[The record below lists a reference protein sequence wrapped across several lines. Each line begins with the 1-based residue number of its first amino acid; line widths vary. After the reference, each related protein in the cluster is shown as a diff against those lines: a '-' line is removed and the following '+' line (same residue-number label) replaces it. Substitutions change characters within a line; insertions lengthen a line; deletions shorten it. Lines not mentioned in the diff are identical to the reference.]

1 MSRLSDKPN
10 EPMGTCDYPG
20 GKIPHTE
27 RRCLSPADWKPLP
40 TAPVDAPPSDTS
52 LLCAD
57 CKHPK
62 NDSRFHLEA
71 PGDNWGAALHHFVP
85 AAPPQDVRPSKLD
98 ELNRAF
104 RCLYL
109 ECPAAVVDNLKRR
122 FDEYLAEVL
131 AAAERPAP
139 AQEDLE
145 RARKL
150 VYEMGI
156 CSTSGHMARM
166 IAKEYAADCAFR
178 RAAQAERQVVGAD
191 EIIEKCAGQIP
202 MPNPFAKDHDANKR
216 HRENIRALKGTFSL
230 PAERQVAGAGKFTVT
245 FRPYP
250 AGAGSRVHD
259 ESWTI
264 EGNSLRDALDKF
276 YCKPEFNSEW
286 RVVDVALPAERV
298 SRELA
303 KLIAKWRNAAIDSR
317 EESGR
322 IRRTVHVATY
332 AEANCMVRAE
342 VWCVCAD

>member
-10 EPMGTCDYPG
+10 EPMGTCADCKHSMEGNNHGFDQNDGYMDG
-20 GKIPHTE
+20 DKLIHSGACTYCRVCNPHIFQ
-27 RRCLSPADWKPLP
+27 KP

-85 AAPPQDVRPSKLD
+85 AAPPQDVKAAIERAKEWASKHAND
-98 ELNRAF
+98 GGGT
-104 RCLYL
+104 
-109 ECPAAVVDNLKRR
+109 
-122 FDEYLAEVL
+122 YLAML
-131 AAAERPAP
+131 PDDILLICAAAERPAP

-178 RAAQAERQVVGAD
+178 RAA
-191 EIIEKCAGQIP
+191 
-202 MPNPFAKDHDANKR
+202 
-216 HRENIRALKGTFSL
+216 

-298 SRELA
+298 SAEELV
-303 KLIAKWRNAAIDSR
+303 KLVAKWRKQAKESLSINTWMLEECADELEAALR
-317 EESGR
+317 PTHTPESGQ
-322 IRRTVHVATY
+322 
-332 AEANCMVRAE
+332 
-342 VWCVCAD
+342 

>member
-1 MSRLSDKPN
+1 MSDRAN
-10 EPMGTCDYPG
+10 
-20 GKIPHTE
+20 E
-27 RRCLSPADWKPLP
+27 RRKGSGRLHGRPLDENGSIEFTKP

-85 AAPPQDVRPSKLD
+85 AAPPQDVKAAIERAKEWASKHAND
-98 ELNRAF
+98 GGGT
-104 RCLYL
+104 
-109 ECPAAVVDNLKRR
+109 
-122 FDEYLAEVL
+122 YLAML
-131 AAAERPAP
+131 PDDILLICAAAERPAP

-178 RAAQAERQVVGAD
+178 RAA
-191 EIIEKCAGQIP
+191 
-202 MPNPFAKDHDANKR
+202 
-216 HRENIRALKGTFSL
+216 

-298 SRELA
+298 SAEELA
-303 KLIAKWRNAAIDSR
+303 KAILDVVERMRKEAECVLRPPEMNNAKTWASPLLFWAGEMESKLATLRPTHTP
-317 EESGR
+317 ESG
-322 IRRTVHVATY
+322 
-332 AEANCMVRAE
+332 
-342 VWCVCAD
+342 D

>member
-10 EPMGTCDYPG
+10 EPMGTCDKRPNW
-20 GKIPHTE
+20 KHPRRPH
-27 RRCLSPADWKPLP
+27 CINWQP

-85 AAPPQDVRPSKLD
+85 AAPPQDVKAAIERAKEWASKHAND
-98 ELNRAF
+98 GGGT
-104 RCLYL
+104 
-109 ECPAAVVDNLKRR
+109 
-122 FDEYLAEVL
+122 YLAML
-131 AAAERPAP
+131 PDDILLICAAAERPAP

-178 RAAQAERQVVGAD
+178 RAAQA
-191 EIIEKCAGQIP
+191 
-202 MPNPFAKDHDANKR
+202 DH
-216 HRENIRALKGTFSL
+216 
-230 PAERQVAGAGKFTVT
+230 QVAGAGKFTVT

-322 IRRTVHVATY
+322 IRRTVHVATE
-332 AEANCMVRAE
+332 AEANCLIRAE
-342 VWCVCAD
+342 VWDVCADELEAALRPTHTPESEENTK

>member
-85 AAPPQDVRPSKLD
+85 A
-98 ELNRAF
+98 
-104 RCLYL
+104 
-109 ECPAAVVDNLKRR
+109 
-122 FDEYLAEVL
+122 
-131 AAAERPAP
+131 AP

-286 RVVDVALPAERV
+286 RVVDVAPASRARV
-298 SRELA
+298 GGGIGEA
-303 KLIAKWRNAAIDSR
+303 DC
-317 EESGR
+317 E
-322 IRRTVHVATY
+322 VA
-332 AEANCMVRAE
+332 R
-342 VWCVCAD
+342 WDF

>member
-85 AAPPQDVRPSKLD
+85 AAPPQDVKAAIERAKEWASKHAND
-98 ELNRAF
+98 GGGT
-104 RCLYL
+104 
-109 ECPAAVVDNLKRR
+109 
-122 FDEYLAEVL
+122 YLAML
-131 AAAERPAP
+131 PDDILLICAAAERPAP

-178 RAAQAERQVVGAD
+178 RAAQA
-191 EIIEKCAGQIP
+191 
-202 MPNPFAKDHDANKR
+202 DH
-216 HRENIRALKGTFSL
+216 
-230 PAERQVAGAGKFTVT
+230 QVAGAGKFTVT

-286 RVVDVALPAERV
+286 RVVDAALPAERV
-298 SRELA
+298 PAEELA
-303 KLIAKWRNAAIDSR
+303 KLIAKWRDGISKCCPSVLEPGPKPSR
-317 EESGR
+317 EYADVHQGCARQARDADEVEAILRPTHTPESGED
-322 IRRTVHVATY
+322 TSGKS
-332 AEANCMVRAE
+332 
-342 VWCVCAD
+342 